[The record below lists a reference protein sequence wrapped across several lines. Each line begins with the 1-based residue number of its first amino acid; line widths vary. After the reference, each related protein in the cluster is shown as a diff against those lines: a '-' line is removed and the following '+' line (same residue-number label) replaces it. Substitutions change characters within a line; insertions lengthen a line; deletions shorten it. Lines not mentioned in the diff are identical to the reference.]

1 VGGGQIGLWGE
12 GRYNR
17 VVVMERKMEDEKR
30 PLRVCYF
37 GTYRA
42 NYVRNE
48 VLIEGLKRLGVEV
61 YECHSTLWHS
71 VSDRVAQAGGGW
83 KSPRFLSRVIKAYWK
98 LFRTHNQTPEYDVM
112 LVGYPGQF
120 DVYLGRLL
128 SWWRRKPM
136 SLDILMSLHL
146 VAEERGLTKKS
157 PFTGKLIFWLE
168 KLGLKLPDSLIVDTP
183 EYRDYYCEKYKL
195 SSANFS
201 FLSLGVDDR
210 LYYPRLEIEPAANCF
225 RVIYYGTF
233 IPLHGVETMLLA
245 AAELQDTPDIKFY
258 FFGEGQEEPKARA
271 LAQELALEN
280 VCFQGWTDKSELPNE
295 ISKSHIC
302 LGVFGTTKQSRCTIQ
317 NKIWEGM
324 MMQRPVITGDAQT
337 IREELTHKEHV
348 YLVERANPKALADG
362 ILTLQQDSELRE
374 YIVQQAFTRVQ
385 ENTIDSIGRLL
396 IEILLNLVH
405 RKDITS

>member
-1 VGGGQIGLWGE
+1 MVE
-12 GRYNR
+12 
-17 VVVMERKMEDEKR
+17 EKR

-48 VLIEGLKRLGVEV
+48 VLIEGLKRQGIEV

-98 LFRTHNQTPEYDVM
+98 LFRTHNHTPEYDVM
-112 LVGYPGQF
+112 LIGYPGQF
-120 DVYLGRLL
+120 DAYLGRLL
-128 SWWRRKPM
+128 AWWRRKPM

-146 VAEERGLTKKS
+146 VAEERGLTQKS

-168 KLGLKLPDSLIVDTP
+168 KFGLKLPDLLIVDTR
-183 EYRDYYCEKYKL
+183 EYRDYYCAKYKL
-195 SSANFS
+195 SPANFS

-210 LYYPRLEIEPAANCF
+210 LYYPRPEIEPVTDCF

-245 AAELQDTPDIKFY
+245 AAKLQDTPNIQFY
-258 FFGEGQEEPKARA
+258 FYGEGQEEPKART

-280 VCFQGWTDKSELPNE
+280 VRFEGWIDKSELPNE
-295 ISKSHIC
+295 ISKSHVC
-302 LGVFGTTKQSRCTIQ
+302 LGVFGTSKQSRCTIQ

-324 MMQRPVITGDAQT
+324 MMRRPVITGDAQT
-337 IREELTHKEHV
+337 IRQELTDKKHV
-348 YLVERANPKALADG
+348 YLVARENPQALADG
-362 ILTLQQDSELRE
+362 IIALQKDAQLRE
-374 YIVQQAFTRVQ
+374 YIAQEAFSRVQ
-385 ENTIDSIGRLL
+385 DNTIESTGYLL
-396 IEILLNLVH
+396 KQILLKLVNST
-405 RKDITS
+405 DQFGLI